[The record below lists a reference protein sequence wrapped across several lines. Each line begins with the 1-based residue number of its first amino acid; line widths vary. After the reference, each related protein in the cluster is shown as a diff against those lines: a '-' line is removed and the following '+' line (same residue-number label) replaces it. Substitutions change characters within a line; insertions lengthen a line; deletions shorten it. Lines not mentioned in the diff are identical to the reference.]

1 MGAAAILVS
10 LWESATS
17 GKRTVEPPPAPAA
30 LRLDR
35 WLWCARFYRSRAQA
49 AAAISN
55 GRVQVGGQRAKP
67 ARPLRIGDSLTLAL
81 GGRELELL
89 VRGLPERRGPAS
101 EARLSY
107 EETAESI
114 ARGVRFRAAHSLAAL
129 MPRPAHRPD
138 KKARRELLALARRL
152 AAPDSDDPE
161 SPP

>member
-1 MGAAAILVS
+1 LS
-10 LWESATS
+10 LRESATS
-17 GKRTVEPPPAPAA
+17 GKRTAEPETAPTT

-67 ARPLRIGDSLTLAL
+67 ARPVHVGDLLTLAL

-107 EETAESI
+107 EETPDSI
-114 ARGVRFRAAHSLAAL
+114 ARGARFRAAHSLAA
-129 MPRPAHRPD
+129 MIPRPAQRPD

-152 AAPDSDDPE
+152 AAPDGDDSD
-161 SPP
+161 PPGR